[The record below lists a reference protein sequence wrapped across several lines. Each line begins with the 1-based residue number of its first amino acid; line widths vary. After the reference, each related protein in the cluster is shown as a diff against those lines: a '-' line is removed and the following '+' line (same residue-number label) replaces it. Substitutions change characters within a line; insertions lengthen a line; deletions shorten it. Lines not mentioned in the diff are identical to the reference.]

1 MEIETSKIKV
11 NERVRKEF
19 NDIEDLASSINE
31 LGQIQAIT
39 IDKDYNLIA
48 GHRRLLACKNLG
60 INIKAEIVNVKSEL
74 HKLDM
79 ELAENVKRN
88 DFNPIELAE
97 GFQRRKE
104 LYEGLHPETKAGQSQ
119 ALGMNKKLGH
129 DVKTESDPT
138 FVITM
143 ANTNKEDKDLIT
155 KFIDSIHQEIADADA
170 VLLEKFLQSE
180 TPPM

>member
-1 MEIETSKIKV
+1 M
-11 NERVRKEF
+11 
-19 NDIEDLASSINE
+19 
-31 LGQIQAIT
+31 
-39 IDKDYNLIA
+39 
-48 GHRRLLACKNLG
+48 
-60 INIKAEIVNVKSEL
+60 VNVKSEL

-119 ALGMNKKLGH
+119 ALGMNKKLGN

-138 FVITM
+138 FVEETAKAIGKSKTFV
-143 ANTNKEDKDLIT
+143 KEHLQLNNLKKEEKEKWLI
-155 KFIDSIHQEIADADA
+155 
-170 VLLEKFLQSE
+170 
-180 TPPM
+180 